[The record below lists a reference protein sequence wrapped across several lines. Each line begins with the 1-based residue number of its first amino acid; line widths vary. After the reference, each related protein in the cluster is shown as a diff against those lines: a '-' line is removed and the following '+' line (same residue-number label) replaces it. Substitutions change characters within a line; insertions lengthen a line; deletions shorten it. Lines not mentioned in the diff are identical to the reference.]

1 MSIRILPPDVVSKI
15 AAGEVVERPAS
26 VVKELIE
33 NAIDAGAKEIKVEIR
48 EGGQRL
54 VRVGDD
60 GVGIPAAEV
69 ELAFARHST
78 SKISSPEDL
87 ERIVTLG
94 FRGEALASIA
104 AVSHLTMLTRAE
116 GEEMGTWMRLEGGH
130 IIRRESRGA
139 LPGTVVSVENLFFNV
154 PARRKFLRQ
163 TATEAGH
170 ASEVV
175 TFYAL
180 AFPALRFQFVKDG
193 RLVFRSTGSGELF
206 DVLIKVYGLQTA
218 RQMVPLREE
227 ERLSDMQVEGYVSPP
242 GLSRAS
248 RDHLIFFVNRR
259 HVRDRLLSRAVI
271 EAYHTL
277 LPGDRYPIAILY
289 VSLPSEQVD
298 VNVHPAKSEIR
309 FLNPDEVFHTVQRAV
324 RHTLKAS
331 SPLQALS
338 APPHRGE
345 FPLPS
350 PRLRR
355 EEGELTL
362 ALEVQRPAEQEISLQ
377 APTLGTRLPML
388 RVLGQ
393 VGQTYIIAEGPDGL
407 YLIDQHT
414 AHERVLYE
422 RLRAEKDRLI
432 DSAQHLLTPLT
443 LELTPRQQETLAAC
457 LEEIAAL
464 GFEIEPFGGETHL
477 VRAVP
482 AILAGKDISAALIDL
497 LDALA
502 EGGEPEE
509 EALLDQALTT
519 LACHGAVRAGKTLS
533 LEEMRDLIR
542 QLEKTQLPH
551 TCPHG
556 RPIMKHLSTE
566 LLAREFGRR

>member
-139 LPGTVVSVENLFFNV
+139 PPGTVVSVENLFFNV
-154 PARRKFLRQ
+154 PARRKFLRR